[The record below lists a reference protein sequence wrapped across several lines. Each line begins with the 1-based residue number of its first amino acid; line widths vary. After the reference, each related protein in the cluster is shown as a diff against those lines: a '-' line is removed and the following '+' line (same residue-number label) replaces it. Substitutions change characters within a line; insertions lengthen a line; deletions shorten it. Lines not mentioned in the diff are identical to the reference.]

1 MSGKAF
7 KKSGSKITYQDL
19 IKSFLFTLPAAKTDW
34 AREMKLA
41 VSLSKEH
48 GLELLFSLKGKKK
61 MPSLAWFKTEAGIK
75 FIENA
80 KALKKLNLEKEEFK
94 LEESPVAPKVEIDKK
109 PKTVQQF
116 LNLFNKK

>member
-7 KKSGSKITYQDL
+7 RKSDKKITYQDL
-19 IKSFLFTLPAAKTDW
+19 IKCFLFTPPSTKADW

-41 VSLSKEH
+41 VSLSKQY
-48 GLELLFSLKGKKK
+48 GLEFLYSLRDKKK
-61 MPSLAWFKTEAGIK
+61 MPSLAWFKTDAGIK
-75 FIENA
+75 FLRNG
-80 KALKKLNLEKEEFK
+80 KALKKLNLQKEEIK
-94 LEESPVAPKVEIDKK
+94 LEETAVAPEVKVDKK

>member
-7 KKSGSKITYQDL
+7 RKNSRKINYQDL
-19 IKSFLFTLPAAKTDW
+19 INSFLFTPPATKVDW

-48 GLELLFSLKGKKK
+48 GLEFLYSLRDKKK
-61 MPSLAWFKTEAGIK
+61 MPSLAWFKTDSGIK
-75 FIENA
+75 FIQSA
-80 KALKKLNLEKEEFK
+80 KALKKLNLEKEEIK
-94 LEESPVAPKVEIDKK
+94 LEDTPVAPEVKIDKK

-116 LNLFNKK
+116 LNIFNKK